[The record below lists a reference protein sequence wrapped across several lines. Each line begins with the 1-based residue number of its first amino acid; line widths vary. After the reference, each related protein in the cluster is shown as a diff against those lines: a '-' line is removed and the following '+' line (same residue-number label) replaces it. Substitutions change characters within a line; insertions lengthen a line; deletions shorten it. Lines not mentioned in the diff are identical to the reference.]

1 MTLLKSF
8 QIQKYKMTQ
17 KRWIECSQFQSYMS
31 SKRLSISTPAKNDLN
46 KLGDAVSSFI
56 ALTNRLEQTKCESL
70 TDILQQLETN
80 AKSAVTS
87 QEECKD
93 INDTDIDEGSSD
105 DDSSSEYEPKEK

>member
-1 MTLLKSF
+1 
-8 QIQKYKMTQ
+8 
-17 KRWIECSQFQSYMS
+17 MS
-31 SKRLSISTPAKNDLN
+31 SKRLSTPAKNDLN

-70 TDILQQLETN
+70 TDTLQQLETN

-93 INDTDIDEGSSD
+93 TDIDKGISDDNCSSD
-105 DDSSSEYEPKEK
+105 DEQEEN